1 MKKIVFTILV
11 LFLTG
16 CTTQEYTIRSYT
28 IDYSLLTAR
37 GCDVILNEPN
47 KEYTIVKE
55 IFIKAYP
62 GEVFKKK
69 ENTQTV
75 YATSPYI
82 NLGWKDIDYNDVLSA
97 VFNEVKKIDCDGI
110 MNMRYTPLRNSDGKE
125 IGMLFSCYAFKYIK

>member
-16 CTTQEYTIRSYT
+16 CITQEYTVKSHVA
-28 IDYSLLTAR
+28 DYSLLINK
-37 GCDVILNEPN
+37 GCEVFLNEPKVN
-47 KEYTIVKE
+47 YTIVQE
-55 IFIKAYP
+55 IFVTAYP
-62 GEVFKKK
+62 GVVYMEK
-69 ENTQTV
+69 EMNR
-75 YATSPYI
+75 SI
-82 NLGWKDIDYNDVLSA
+82 RGWKDVDYNDVLSA

>member
-16 CTTQEYTIRSYT
+16 CITQEYTVNK
-28 IDYSLLTAR
+28 
-37 GCDVILNEPN
+37 GCEVFLNEPKVN
-47 KEYTIVKE
+47 YTIVQE
-55 IFIKAYP
+55 IFVTAYP
-62 GEVFKKK
+62 GVVYMEK
-69 ENTQTV
+69 EMNR
-75 YATSPYI
+75 SI
-82 NLGWKDIDYNDVLSA
+82 RGWKDVDYNDVLSA